1 MTQKT
6 AVIID
11 DEQDARRVISKYV
24 ERYFPQLAVIGE
36 ADSVLNGLELLSTVK
51 PDVIFLDINMGDGSG
66 FELLDNLDKLESSV
80 IFTTAFD
87 HFAVKAFRYHALDY
101 LLKPIDPEAFTEAV
115 QHAMELSGEDAD
127 HQTNLQNWMAQYG
140 NSDRKI
146 AIPTSEGLKFVQLDS
161 VVYLEADSSYCN
173 IHLSD
178 KKQVVVSK
186 PLKYFSDKL
195 EGDRIFLRPHKS
207 YIINMNYLQEYVKED
222 GGMLKLSNGSLIPIS
237 RQKKDEILKEMNDF
251 FL

>member
-1 MTQKT
+1 MSQKT

-24 ERYFPQLAVIGE
+24 ERYFPQLAIIGE
-36 ADSVLNGLELLSTVK
+36 ADSVVSGLELLGSVSA
-51 PDVIFLDINMGDGSG
+51 DVVFLDINLGDGSG
-66 FELLDNLDKLESSV
+66 FELLDNLDNLESSI

-101 LLKPIDPEAFTEAV
+101 LLKPIDPKAFTDAV
-115 QHAMELSGEDAD
+115 EHALQSSTSQEQ
-127 HQTNLQNWMAQYG
+127 QTNLQSWMAQYG
-140 NSDRKI
+140 NSERKL
-146 AIPTSEGLKFVQLDS
+146 AIPTSDGLKFVQLDS
-161 VVYLEADSSYCN
+161 IVYLEADSSYCN
-173 IHLSD
+173 IYFND
-178 KKQVVVSK
+178 KKQAVVSK
-186 PLKYFSDKL
+186 PLKYFSDKF
-195 EGDRIFLRPHKS
+195 ERDRIFLRPHKS

-222 GGMLKLSNGSLIPIS
+222 GGMLKLSNGAMIPIS

>member
-11 DEQDARRVISKYV
+11 DEQDARRVISKYI
-24 ERYFPQLAVIGE
+24 ERYFPQLTVTGE
-36 ADSVLNGLELLSTVK
+36 ADSVLSGITLLEKVK
-51 PDVIFLDINMGDGSG
+51 PDIIFLDINMGDGSG
-66 FELLDNLDKLESSV
+66 FELLDNLDDLSASV

-101 LLKPIDPEAFTEAV
+101 LLKPIDPDAFMEAV
-115 QHAMELSGEDAD
+115 QHAMELSAGEGDL
-127 HQTNLQNWMAQYG
+127 QTNLQNWMAQYG

-161 VVYLEADSSYCN
+161 VIYLEADSSYCN

-195 EGDRIFLRPHKS
+195 EGDRVFLRPHKS

-222 GGMLKLSNGSLIPIS
+222 GGMLKLSNGALIPIS